1 MFPKSEHGHNGLF
14 LSSMD
19 AFDLYWPGRHVDR
32 KAGFS
37 QDAHRSPSDAAPAR
51 LWRLDAQFHPSH
63 LVASLLVMDMDAA
76 ASPKI
81 KKSPDDRSNLGRAIK
96 RVILLSAIALSLLV
110 YHLYENYPR
119 TDDASVT
126 ANIVGIAP
134 RISGPIV
141 KIAVTDNQFVKA
153 GDLLF
158 EIDPV
163 PYQDQVDSTE
173 AQSIHTAAYLARLQK
188 LAPSNA
194 ITKEQLDD
202 AIASDKSA
210 KASLDTAR
218 YNLDGCRVLAPF
230 DGFIT
235 NLNISNGAYAHAASE
250 VITMVDV
257 RDWYVI
263 ANFRESLLQHIEPG
277 MTADVYLMSK
287 PNVKYHGV
295 VEGIGRAVVPEEAP
309 QLSGLPNVARELNW
323 VRLAQ
328 RFPVRIRLEV
338 SPSDTALR
346 AGVTAIVTITGH
358 GPPK

>member
-1 MFPKSEHGHNGLF
+1 
-14 LSSMD
+14 
-19 AFDLYWPGRHVDR
+19 
-32 KAGFS
+32 
-37 QDAHRSPSDAAPAR
+37 
-51 LWRLDAQFHPSH
+51 
-63 LVASLLVMDMDAA
+63 MDMDAA
-76 ASPKI
+76 TQSKAKE
-81 KKSPDDRSNLGRAIK
+81 SPDDRSHLGRAIK
-96 RVILLSAIALSLLV
+96 WVILLSALALSLFV
-110 YHLYENYPR
+110 YYLYENYPR

-134 RISGPIV
+134 RISGPII

-163 PYQDQVDSTE
+163 PYQDAVDRTS
-173 AQSIHTAAYLARLQK
+173 AQKIETAATLKRLVT
-188 LAPSNA
+188 LLPANA
-194 ITKEQLDD
+194 VTKEQVDQGL
-202 AIASDKSA
+202 AQDKSA
-210 KASLDTAR
+210 AAALSTAQ
-218 YNLDGCRVLAPF
+218 YDLDGCRVVAPF

-235 NLNISNGAYAHAASE
+235 NLNISNGAYAHAANE

-257 RDWYVI
+257 RNWYVI
-263 ANFRESLLQHIEPG
+263 ANFRESLLRHIEPG

-287 PNVKYHGV
+287 PNIKYHGV

-309 QLSGLPNVARELNW
+309 QLSGLPNVQRELNW

-338 SPSDTALR
+338 SPRDDAVR

-358 GPPK
+358 GSPK